1 MVRVVAIL
9 GSYMR
14 LNFAITETRRSV
26 LFYSALIFLLQCLA
40 PAFQGVM
47 AKPVAGYTDTLC
59 TMYGPVTV
67 FVKLEDDQQQDNSK
81 CHECSVCIIQANLNA
96 QPVAHDLRLE
106 AGYLLHRNSPTGPLS
121 QVANPPLFT
130 NFLSRAPPA

>member
-1 MVRVVAIL
+1 
-9 GSYMR
+9 MR
-14 LNFAITETRRSV
+14 LNFSITETKRSV
-26 LFYSALIFLLQCLA
+26 LFYSALIFLLQSLA

-47 AKPVAGYTDTLC
+47 AKSVSGYTDTLC

-67 FVKLEDDQQQDNSK
+67 FVKLDDGQQQGNPK

-96 QPVAHDLRLE
+96 QPLAYDLRLD
-106 AGYLLHRNSPTGPLS
+106 ARYLLDRDSPSGPLS
-121 QVANPPLFT
+121 RVANPPLFT